1 MVYNNLDINITRF
14 TMTTSLNERYLI
26 AKRALFDKA
35 YSRLNSMQRKA
46 VFSTNGPLLVLAG
59 AGSGK
64 TTVLVQRIA
73 YIIKYGNA
81 YLDNTVPSDI
91 NEEKVRQIENAKNLT
106 IDEIT
111 PILDEF
117 TSEPAPPWSLL
128 AITFTNKAAKEIKE
142 RLISVIGEDGAD
154 EAWAGTF
161 HSICMRILRRFGE
174 KVGYKSGFTVYDAD
188 DAKKLIC
195 ECMKSL
201 EIDEKF
207 LPPKEVLGAIS
218 RAKDELLTP
227 DDYADEVGFDV
238 KKKHISQIY
247 NLYQEKLYSSNALDF
262 DDIIVSTVKL
272 LRENSDI
279 RKYYQKKFKYCCVD
293 EYQDTNYAQFKLCE
307 LLAAGYNNLMV
318 VGDDDQSI
326 YKFRGATIENIL
338 NFDRVYPNAKVIK
351 LEQNYRSTS
360 NILGAANS
368 IIKNNK
374 DRKGKELW
382 TDAGEGDKILV
393 KTLPTQL
400 DEAKYIT
407 EELVSRVFKEK
418 RNYSDFAVLYR
429 MNAQSNAIESAFA
442 KSGIPYRVIGG
453 MRFYDRK
460 EIKDIISYL
469 HVINNSDDTLRLLRI
484 INEPKRKIGTATIG
498 ALQTL
503 ATEQGKSVYSIMKNA
518 NSPENFLISK
528 AAPKLLEFVYL
539 IESFKKQLNDLS
551 VHELITNVINDSGY
565 RSMLIDEGEQS
576 KDRLEN
582 LEELISSAIEYE
594 KSVDDPSL
602 NGFLEDVALVSDID
616 NYDTETDAAVLMT
629 IHSSKGLEF
638 PVVFLPGFEDGI
650 FPSVN
655 SAMDPTELAEERR
668 LSYVAVTRAKETL
681 IISKANE
688 RLLYGRTSHNPPSR
702 FITEIDPKFLKTEDT
717 TSQNAFRAQVPQSKG
732 YSMSERGRTSQQSS
746 YAQTQSSKNSQFIKF
761 NIGDKVSH
769 FQFGSGVILNITPMG
784 SDVLY
789 EISFEKCGTKKMMAT
804 FAKLKKGE

>member
-1 MVYNNLDINITRF
+1 MGNQLID
-14 TMTTSLNERYLI
+14 RYLS
-26 AKRALFDKA
+26 AKKALFDKA
-35 YSRLNSMQRKA
+35 YSNLNSMQRKA
-46 VFSTNGPLLVLAG
+46 VFTTNGPLLVLAG

-81 YLDNTVPSDI
+81 YFDDTVESDI
-91 NEEKVRQIENAKNLT
+91 TIEEVQKLEEAKYLT
-106 IDEIT
+106 REEL
-111 PILDEF
+111 PSVLSRF
-117 TSEPAPPWSLL
+117 ASEPAAPWSVL

-142 RLISVIGEDGAD
+142 RLISAIGE
-154 EAWAGTF
+154 EAAQEIWAGTF
-161 HSICMRILRRFGE
+161 HSVCMKILRRFGE

-201 EIDEKF
+201 DIDEKF

-218 RAKDELLTP
+218 RAKDELQTP
-227 DDYADEVGFDV
+227 DDYADDVGFDV

-247 NLYQEKLYSSNALDF
+247 RLYQEKLYSSNALDF

-338 NFDRVYPNAKVIK
+338 NFDRVYPNAAVIK

-382 TDAGEGDKILV
+382 TEAGDGEKITV
-393 KTLPTQL
+393 KTLQTQL

-407 EELVSRVFKEK
+407 EELVEK
-418 RNYSDFAVLYR
+418 VTKNKRKYSDFAVLYR
-429 MNAQSNAIESAFA
+429 MNAQSNVIESAFA

-460 EIKDIISYL
+460 EIKDIIAYL
-469 HVINNSDDTLRLLRI
+469 HVINNSDDNLRLTRI
-484 INEPKRKIGTATIG
+484 INEPKRKIGASTIA
-498 ALQTL
+498 ALQSL
-503 ATEQGKSVYSIMKNA
+503 ADEQGKSIYAIMQNV
-518 NSPENFLISK
+518 NSPENLLVSRSSAQISG
-528 AAPKLLEFVYL
+528 FVSL
-539 IESFKKQLNDLS
+539 IESLKESMNNTS
-551 VHELITNVINDSGY
+551 VHELITNVINDTGY

-582 LEELISSAIEYE
+582 LDELISSAIEYE
-594 KSVDDPSL
+594 NSVDEPSL

-655 SAMDPTELAEERR
+655 SSMDPTELSEERR
-668 LSYVAVTRAKETL
+668 LAYVAVTRAKEEL

-702 FITEIDPKFLKTEDT
+702 FIGEIEPKFLSVKEAPKA
-717 TSQNAFRAQVPQSKG
+717 SG
-732 YSMSERGRTSQQSS
+732 YSQRITQQSNFGSRASVSRPASMS
-746 YAQTQSSKNSQFIKF
+746 YTQSQSSKAPSFIKF
-761 NIGDKVSH
+761 NVGDAVSH
-769 FQFGSGVILNITPMG
+769 FQFGRGIILSITPMG

-789 EISFEKCGTKKMMAT
+789 EIDFEKCGTKKMMAT
-804 FAKLKKGE
+804 FAKLKKAD

>member
-1 MVYNNLDINITRF
+1 MN
-14 TMTTSLNERYLI
+14 TTLNEKYLQ
-26 AKRALFDKA
+26 AKKALFEKA
-35 YSRLNSMQRKA
+35 YNKLNDMQKQA
-46 VFSTNGPLLVLAG
+46 VFTTKGPLLVLAG

-81 YLDNTVPSDI
+81 YFDDSVPDSLSSETVQRLI
-91 NEEKVRQIENAKNLT
+91 HAQYLT
-106 IDEIT
+106 SDEIR

-117 TSEPAPPWSLL
+117 ISEPAPPWSVL

-142 RLISVIGEDGAD
+142 RLESVLGEEGSS
-154 EAWAGTF
+154 EIWAGTF

-174 KVGYKSGFTVYDAD
+174 KVGYSSGFSVYDSD

-195 ECMKSL
+195 ECMKNL
-201 EIDEKF
+201 DIDEKF
-207 LPPKEVLGAIS
+207 LPPKEVMSAIS

-238 KKKHISQIY
+238 KKKHISKIY
-247 NLYQEKLYSSNALDF
+247 KLYQEKLYMANALDF

-272 LRENSDI
+272 LRENPDI
-279 RKYYQKKFKYCCVD
+279 RKYYQNKFRYTCID

-307 LLAAGYNNLMV
+307 LFASGTRNIMV

-326 YKFRGATIENIL
+326 YKFRGATIANIL
-338 NFDRVYPNAKVIK
+338 NFDKIFFDAKTIK

-368 IIKNNK
+368 VIKNNK

-382 TDAGEGDKILV
+382 TKAGGGEKILV
-393 KTLPTQL
+393 KTLPNQL

-407 EELVSRVFKEK
+407 EVLVSKVLKEGK
-418 RNYSDFAVLYR
+418 KYSDFAVLYR

-460 EIKDIISYL
+460 EIKDIIAYL
-469 HVINNSDDTLRLLRI
+469 HVINNQNDNLRLLRI
-484 INEPKRKIGTATIG
+484 INEPKRKIGNATIS

-503 ATEQGKSVYSIMKNA
+503 GSEQGVSVYDIMLHVNDPQ
-518 NSPENFLISK
+518 NLLVSK
-528 AAPKLLEFVYL
+528 SADKIGSFVNI
-539 IESFKKQLNDLS
+539 IESLKDEKDVLS
-551 VHELITNVINDSGY
+551 VHELITRVINDTGY
-565 RSMLIDEGEQS
+565 RAMLMDEGEQS

-594 KSVDDPSL
+594 KSVDDPTLS
-602 NGFLEDVALVSDID
+602 GFLEDVALVSDVD

-638 PVVFLPGFEDGI
+638 PVVFLPGMEDGI
-650 FPSVN
+650 FPSIN

-668 LSYVAVTRAKETL
+668 LAYVAITRAKSEL
-681 IISKANE
+681 IITKASE
-688 RLLYGRTSHNPPSR
+688 RMLFGKTTHNPQSR
-702 FITEIDPKFLKTEDT
+702 FIQEIDPSYLKMEDIKH
-717 TSQNAFRAQVPQSKG
+717 TSLVSRQIPSSQSSQGKNI
-732 YSMSERGRTSQQSS
+732 SRTGSFQS
-746 YAQTQSSKNSQFIKF
+746 YAQGASQKSSFIRF
-761 NIGDKVSH
+761 NVGDKVSH
-769 FQFGSGVILNITPMG
+769 FQFGPGEVLNVTPMG
-784 SDVLY
+784 SDLLY
-789 EISFEKCGTKKMMAT
+789 EISFERSGTKKMMAT
-804 FAKLKKGE
+804 FAKLKRGE

>member
-1 MVYNNLDINITRF
+1 MNIT
-14 TMTTSLNERYLI
+14 LNERYLK
-26 AKRALFDKA
+26 AKRELFDKA
-35 YSRLNSMQRKA
+35 YGNLNSMQRKA
-46 VFSTNGPLLVLAG
+46 VYTTNGPLLVLAG

-81 YLDNTVPSDI
+81 YFDNSVPQDLTH
-91 NEEKVRQIENAKNLT
+91 EKVTQLEQAKNLT
-106 IDEIT
+106 KQEIL

-117 TSEPAPPWSLL
+117 TSAPAAPWSMLT
-128 AITFTNKAAKEIKE
+128 ITFTNKAAKEIKE
-142 RLISVIGEDGAD
+142 RLISVIGEDGAA

-174 KVGYKSGFTVYDAD
+174 NVGYKSGFTVYDAD

-201 EIDEKF
+201 DIDEKF
-207 LPPKEVLGAIS
+207 LPPKEVLSAIS

-227 DDYADEVGFDV
+227 DDYSDEVGFDV

-247 NLYQEKLYSSNALDF
+247 DLYQKKLYSSNALDF

-307 LLAAGYNNLMV
+307 LLAGGYGNLMV

-338 NFDRVYPNAKVIK
+338 NFDRVYPDATTIK

-368 IIKNNK
+368 VIKNNK

-382 TDAGEGDKILV
+382 TQAGEGEKILV

-407 EELVSRVFKEK
+407 EELVGKVLKEK
-418 RNYSDFAVLYR
+418 RKYSDFAVLYR
-429 MNAQSNAIESAFA
+429 MNAQSNSIESAFA

-460 EIKDIISYL
+460 EIKDIVAYL
-469 HVINNSDDTLRLLRI
+469 HVINNSDDNLRLLRI
-484 INEPKRKIGTATIG
+484 INEPKRKIGNATIG

-503 ATEQGKSVYSIMKNA
+503 AEEQNKSVYSIMQNINA
-518 NSPENFLISK
+518 PENLLVCRS
-528 AAPKLLEFVYL
+528 APKISEFVSL
-539 IESFKKQLNDLS
+539 IDGLKKEKDDVT
-551 VHELITNVINDSGY
+551 VHELITKVINDSGY
-565 RSMLIDEGEQS
+565 RNMLIDEGEQS

-582 LEELISSAIEYE
+582 LDELISSAIEYE
-594 KSVDDPSL
+594 KSVDEPSL

-616 NYDTETDAAVLMT
+616 NYDTDTDAAVLMT

-638 PVVFLPGFEDGI
+638 PIVFLPGVEDGI

-655 SAMDPTELAEERR
+655 ASMDDTELSEERR
-668 LSYVAVTRAKETL
+668 LAYVAITRAKEQL

-702 FITEIDPKFLKTEDT
+702 FIGEIDSKYIKEEDNT
-717 TSQNAFRAQVPQSKG
+717 RQNIYSARIPQSSQTSRQG
-732 YSMSERGRTSQQSS
+732 AFLSNTRTS
-746 YAQTQSSKNSQFIKF
+746 YAQSQTQKTSSFTKF
-761 NIGDKVSH
+761 NIGDTVSH
-769 FQFGSGVILNITPMG
+769 FQFGKGVILNVTPMG
-784 SDVLY
+784 SDTLY
-789 EISFEKCGTKKMMAT
+789 EIDFEESGTKKMMAT
-804 FAKLKKGE
+804 FAKLKRSE